1 MINNKMDM
9 GAEGEWKGP
18 SKVVAINGK
27 KLFIDNGARL
37 ATVNRDDSFRIGQEF
52 WRMDDLPDHTTQ
64 NKDSNMK
71 KKKRK
76 EKRKEKRKGSLSQK
90 ETRQCH
96 RMKLRSKVTQNVG
109 SRCRG
114 TRRMQEESN
123 YDVDSN
129 DNEEEEGEALREN
142 NG

>member
-1 MINNKMDM
+1 
-9 GAEGEWKGP
+9 
-18 SKVVAINGK
+18 
-27 KLFIDNGARL
+27 
-37 ATVNRDDSFRIGQEF
+37 
-52 WRMDDLPDHTTQ
+52 MDDLPDHTTQ

-109 SRCRG
+109 LRCRG

-129 DNEEEEGEALREN
+129 ANEEDEGEALREERTQRMKKRLQLQIYYMVTFPFQKRKKVHSAMKI
-142 NG
+142 